1 MNIVI
6 VGIGKLGE
14 LLADNLSKE
23 GHDIIVI
30 DTRSAKVEDIINQLD
45 VKGVV
50 GNGASYDVQMN
61 AEVNKADLLIAVTSN
76 DEINIICC
84 LLAKKLGVK
93 QTIARVRNPE
103 YNKQMS
109 LMANEL
115 GISMS
120 VNPELDAANEI
131 SRILRFPSA
140 IKVETFANGSADLV
154 EIKVVSS
161 SPLVHKSLM
170 NIRMKYQM
178 NFLICAV
185 KRDGKVIIPSGE
197 FIIEENDNIYITA
210 NSQTLTKLFKTWG
223 IYKAQVKDCIIVG
236 GGKISYYLADQLV
249 NNGIS
254 VKIIEKDETKCLELS
269 EALSKVSIIKGNG
282 NNQKLLLEEGIN
294 TTDAIV
300 TITGMDETNII
311 ISTFA
316 KNMNVQKVITKVNGT
331 SYGTI
336 LNSLGLDSIVSPKE
350 ITSNNIIRYV
360 RGMNCNHNAEF
371 KTLYRL
377 VENQVAA
384 LEFFLPTATNFTSI
398 PIKNLKISKNSLIAC
413 IIRNGDV
420 IIPSGKDTIEALDTI
435 ILVTADAYVNDIM
448 KVIQK

>member
-1 MNIVI
+1 MNLVI
-6 VGIGKLGE
+6 IGMGKLGRMV
-14 LLADNLSKE
+14 ADNLSKE
-23 GHDIIVI
+23 EHNITVI
-30 DTRSAKVEDIINQLD
+30 DNNSHNVEEVINQLD

-50 GNGASYDVQMN
+50 GNGASYDVQMQ

-76 DEINIICC
+76 DEVNIVCC
-84 LLAKKLGVK
+84 LLAKKIGVK

-115 GISMS
+115 GISLS

-140 IKVETFANGSADLV
+140 IKVETFANGSCDLV
-154 EIKVVSS
+154 EIKVDAS
-161 SPLVHKSLM
+161 SPFVNKTLLS
-170 NIRMKYQM
+170 IRNKYQM

-185 KRDGKVIIPSGE
+185 KRQGQVIIPRGD
-197 FIIEENDNIYITA
+197 FVIAPGDNIYITG
-210 NSQTLTKLFKTWG
+210 SSEVLTKLFKMLG
-223 IYKAQVKDCIIVG
+223 IYKGQARNCIIIG
-236 GGKISYYLADQLV
+236 GGKISYYLAKQLSSL
-249 NNGIS
+249 GTA
-254 VKIIEKDETKCLELS
+254 VKIIEKGQKECQELS
-269 EALSKVSIIKGNG
+269 ETLPKVSVIKGDGSDQN
-282 NNQKLLLEEGIN
+282 LLLEEGIN
-294 TTDAIV
+294 TCDALV

-316 KNMNVQKVITKVNGT
+316 KNTNVPIVITKVNST

-336 LNSLGLDSIVSPKE
+336 LNSLGLDSVISPKE

-360 RGMNCNHNAEF
+360 RGMKGKHGIEF

-384 LEFFLPTATNFTSI
+384 FEFFLPEDTTFTSI
-398 PIKNLKISKNSLIAC
+398 PLNDLNMNPNSLIGC
-413 IIRNGDV
+413 IIRNGQV
-420 IIPSGKDTIEALDTI
+420 IIPNGRDTLEALDTI
-435 ILVTADAYVNDIM
+435 ILVTTDAYINDLSE
-448 KVIQK
+448 VLE